1 MLTLC
6 VAANLYGIA
15 LIYSATRW
23 KVAFH
28 SFPLKQGV
36 AMLIGIGLYFV
47 VSQFNIHLLM
57 DKWRWVV
64 LGCTLFL
71 LLLQHPPWY
80 RDPGATGP
88 GSTFPDSLQH
98 SACRKLSKLFYTML
112 LAQLL
117 TQFKDTKELSS
128 VHAVAK
134 LVGLLAYF
142 CGLIFVISSDAGLRL
157 IYVFIFLFMVWAA
170 GLKKYWFALGIA
182 FCGLVGFAGWHL
194 LPEGNRWKTRI
205 QVCFDHNFDP
215 QGVGFQQTRSY
226 LAIRSGGL
234 TGQGYLNGSLV
245 QSKYSS
251 ALSERYN
258 DFIFSS
264 CAQELGL
271 IGCVVVILLL
281 AAIIIRCLYVA
292 SVASDP
298 FSSLVCV
305 GYGGCS
311 SPRWD

>member
-1 MLTLC
+1 
-6 VAANLYGIA
+6 
-15 LIYSATRW
+15 
-23 KVAFH
+23 
-28 SFPLKQGV
+28 
-36 AMLIGIGLYFV
+36 
-47 VSQFNIHLLM
+47 
-57 DKWRWVV
+57 
-64 LGCTLFL
+64 
-71 LLLQHPPWY
+71 
-80 RDPGATGP
+80 
-88 GSTFPDSLQH
+88 
-98 SACRKLSKLFYTML
+98 ML

-128 VHAVAK
+128 VPSVAK
-134 LVGLLAYF
+134 LVGVLAYF
-142 CGLIFVISSDAGLRL
+142 CGLIFVISSDAGSAL

-251 ALSERYN
+251 TLSERYN

-305 GYGGCS
+305 GYGGMLIAQVGLNIGMCLYVLPVIGITLPFFSYGGS
-311 SPRWD
+311 SIITMYITMGIVSGIRTRSRPNWLKDHPSVLRGGGKSAL